1 MILDKVNMPNDLKQL
16 SLDEMNVLADEM
28 RELIIKKVNT
38 TGGHMGPNLGILEAT
53 VALHYVFNSPVDKF
67 VFDVS
72 HQNPGP
78 TVCVSHFSRFSA
90 FLAIFPVLQCVCL
103 IFQVFSLF

>member
-72 HQNPGP
+72 HQCYPHKILTGRKEGFTDP
-78 TVCVSHFSRFSA
+78 
-90 FLAIFPVLQCVCL
+90 
-103 IFQVFSLF
+103 